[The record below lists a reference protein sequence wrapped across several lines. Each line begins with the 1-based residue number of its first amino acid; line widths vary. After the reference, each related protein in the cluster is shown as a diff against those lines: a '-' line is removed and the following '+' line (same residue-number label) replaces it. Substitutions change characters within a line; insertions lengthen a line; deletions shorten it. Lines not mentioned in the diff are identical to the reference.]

1 VLGVVGETESDSLH
15 PTGDGDLER
24 LARATTEWV
33 VRSTTEW
40 PASETT
46 QAATAESDERSQHPT
61 PNSLPPGVVVKATNL
76 TKTYGKQ
83 TAVNGIDFD
92 VRQGETFG
100 LLGPNGAGKST
111 TMRMIACR
119 SPLTS
124 GELLVEGLD
133 VRTQGRQIRSLIG
146 VVPQDNNL
154 DPDLNVIKNL
164 IFYASYYRIPKKQAA
179 ARADELLQ
187 FIGMSERADAK
198 VDHLSGGMKRRL
210 MIARALL
217 HEPRLL
223 VLDEPTTGLDPQV
236 RQEIWQKLEELRR
249 VSGVTILLSTHYMD
263 EAEKLC
269 ERLVVIDRGQILATG
284 TPRDLVLSRVSRY
297 ALEVRDVGDLP
308 LRSTSTGINAVTRN
322 SAHIY
327 FAAEAEMLTPLIHE
341 YEGRRPMI
349 RLSNL
354 EDVFLQLVSDES
366 GESGVSEARP

>member
-1 VLGVVGETESDSLH
+1 MLGVEDPQDSAHPTTDHRRHDGSVATTVTESAVLAQQSTSRHTAVHELH
-15 PTGDGDLER
+15 PIPNALHPQVVF
-24 LARATTEWV
+24 AR
-33 VRSTTEW
+33 
-40 PASETT
+40 
-46 QAATAESDERSQHPT
+46 
-61 PNSLPPGVVVKATNL
+61 NL
-76 TKTYGKQ
+76 TKTYGEQK
-83 TAVNGIDFD
+83 AVDAVDFQ
-92 VRQGETFG
+92 VNRGETFG

-119 SPLTS
+119 TPLTS
-124 GELLVEGLD
+124 GELSVEGLD
-133 VRTQGRQIRSLIG
+133 VRTQGRRVRSLIG

-154 DPDLNVIKNL
+154 DPDLNVIRNL
-164 IFYASYYRIPKKQAA
+164 TIYASYYRIPKTRAA
-179 ARADELLQ
+179 QRAEELLQ
-187 FIGMSERADAK
+187 FIGLSGRAQARI
-198 VDHLSGGMKRRL
+198 DHLSGGMKRRL

-269 ERLVVIDRGQILATG
+269 ERLVVMDQGHILATG

-308 LRSTSTGINAVTRN
+308 LRAMSNGITAVARNNA
-322 SAHIY
+322 HLY
-327 FAAEAEMLTPLIHE
+327 FAPEAEMLTSLMQA
-341 YEGRRPMI
+341 YEGRRRMI

-366 GESGVSEARP
+366 AP

>member
-1 VLGVVGETESDSLH
+1 MNASVESLH
-15 PTGDGDLER
+15 PTPYTLDPVVE
-24 LARATTEWV
+24 AR
-33 VRSTTEW
+33 
-40 PASETT
+40 
-46 QAATAESDERSQHPT
+46 
-61 PNSLPPGVVVKATNL
+61 GL
-76 TKTYGKQ
+76 TKVYGTQ
-83 TAVNGIDFD
+83 PAVDTIDFS
-92 VRQGETFG
+92 VKRGETFG

-119 SPLTS
+119 TPLTS

-146 VVPQDNNL
+146 VVPQENNL
-154 DPDLNVIKNL
+154 DPDLNVNRNL
-164 IFYASYYRIPKKQAA
+164 IVYASYFRIPPTQAA
-179 ARADELLQ
+179 QRANDLLH
-187 FIGMSERADAK
+187 FIGLSGRANARI
-198 VDHLSGGMKRRL
+198 DHLSGGMKRRL

-249 VSGVTILLSTHYMD
+249 LSGVTILLSTHYME

-284 TPRDLVLSRVSRY
+284 TPRDLVLSKVSRY

-308 LRSTSTGINAVTRN
+308 LHTTRN
-322 SAHIY
+322 GVAAIARNNAHFY
-327 FAAEAEMLTPLIHE
+327 FAAEAETLTPLMKE
-341 YEGRRPMI
+341 YEGRRRMI

-354 EDVFLQLVSDES
+354 EDVFLQLVSDNES
-366 GESGVSEARP
+366 EPPAVASG